1 MGKNSARQT
10 YEAFSE
16 WLTWFNKSTGRTKK
30 AVKREDKTQDTD
42 KSFKVNMGGFRK
54 RNK

>member
-16 WLTWFNKSTGRTKK
+16 WLNWFNKSTGRTKK
-30 AVKREDKTQDTD
+30 AVKKDNTVQNTD
-42 KSFKVNMGGFRK
+42 KSHKVNMKGFRK
-54 RNK
+54 RK

>member
-16 WLTWFNKSTGRTKK
+16 WLNWFNKSTGRTKK
-30 AVKREDKTQDTD
+30 AKKEVATQTTD
-42 KSFKVNMGGFRK
+42 KSHKVNMKGFRK
-54 RNK
+54 RK